1 MDSFLSTVFSKPIT
15 YRNLVF
21 KGGGIRGIA
30 YIGALEVIEE
40 QGILPGIERVAG
52 TSAGAISAFLV
63 SLRLPVSKILERFS
77 TLDFRK
83 IPQASTRK
91 KKFPFSLS
99 DSLPISLPVHLPVD
113 LPSEEEKLYR
123 MIRSYG
129 LYSSSYFYQWLRSVV
144 ADYCDGNANAT
155 FADFH
160 ERGFRDLYIV
170 VANLNKHQGEIM
182 SYRDTPQVCVADAV
196 RMSMSIPLYFE
207 ALRFD
212 GLKFGKGDYYV
223 DGGVY
228 NNYPIKIFDQPP
240 YIKAADLRRSK
251 GNPETLGMFLYPES
265 DLKII
270 KKENPRNLMD
280 YLGIVI
286 SNLYTSYET
295 IQYEN
300 SFIDQHRTIAIS
312 DCGILSTD
320 FSIVKGDEKYTRLQ
334 DSGRKAARTFLEE
347 R

>member
-1 MDSFLSTVFSKPIT
+1 MSPLFSSMFSKPIT

-30 YIGALEVIEE
+30 YIGALEALEE
-40 QGILPGIERVAG
+40 RGMLAGIQRVAG

-63 SLRLPVSKILERFS
+63 SLRIPVSEILERFS

-83 IPQASTRK
+83 IPQASTKEK
-91 KKFPFSLS
+91 K
-99 DSLPISLPVHLPVD
+99 LPIPFYLPT
-113 LPSEEEKLYR
+113 EEEKLTR
-123 MIRSYG
+123 IIRNYG
-129 LYSSSYFYQWLRSVV
+129 LYSSSYFHEWLRSIT
-144 ADYCDGNANAT
+144 ASYCNGNPDAT
-155 FADFH
+155 FEDFH
-160 ERGFRDLYIV
+160 KHGFRDLYIV
-170 VANLNKHQGEIM
+170 VANLNKQQGEVM
-182 SYRDTPQVCVADAV
+182 SYQETPQVSVADAV

-212 GLKFGKGDYYV
+212 GKKFGKGDYYV

-228 NNYPIKIFDQPP
+228 NNYPIKLFDQPP
-240 YIKAADLRRSK
+240 YVKTADLKRSK

-265 DLKII
+265 GLKISRH
-270 KKENPRNLMD
+270 ENPHNLMD

-295 IQYEN
+295 IQYEV
-300 SFIDQHRTIAIS
+300 SIIDQHRTIAIS

-320 FSIVKGDEKYTRLQ
+320 FSIVKGDEKYTKLYEA
-334 DSGRKAARTFLEE
+334 GRKATLAFFDEQ
-347 R
+347 